1 MNNNSLK
8 INNSSSNTNQSAS
21 STTGQSSSTTSSA
34 PTNSSNLLVATN
46 ESIKLVAES
55 VGISNLTDEACRELA
70 SDLTF
75 TIKSM
80 LLDAQKFAR
89 RSRRKNLIPSD
100 IDYSLK
106 VRSIEPIYGFES
118 YEQVPFKCLTSTGG
132 NGSGRSLYYTEDQV
146 VDLNDLISV
155 NNQTVKLPND
165 FVINGRFYF
174 YL

>member
-1 MNNNSLK
+1 MNNQ
-8 INNSSSNTNQSAS
+8 NSSKSNSTSGNANQTAS
-21 STTGQSSSTTSSA
+21 NNGTGGATLAQSSAGT
-34 PTNSSNLLVATN
+34 TNSNNLLVATN
-46 ESIKLVAES
+46 ESIKLVGES

-106 VRSIEPIYGFES
+106 VRSIEPIYGFEAC
-118 YEQVPFKCLTSTGG
+118 EQVPFRCTTSTGG
-132 NGSGRSLYYTEDQV
+132 NGSARTLYYPEEQV
-146 VDLNDLISV
+146 VDLNELISV

-165 FVINGRFYF
+165 FVING
-174 YL
+174 